1 VTRDPDCLFCKIVAG
16 EVPAEVTADN
26 ERAVAFRDVNPQ
38 APTHVL
44 VVPRDHHP
52 DVGTLA
58 TADPDALTEVM
69 RLAAHV
75 ADTERLSAHRLVF
88 NTGAEVGQ
96 SVFHC
101 HAHVLGGRSMSW
113 PPG

>member
-16 EVPAEVTADN
+16 EMPAEVTADN
-26 ERAVAFRDVNPQ
+26 DRAVAFRDVNPQ

-69 RLAAHV
+69 RLAAQV
-75 ADTERLSAHRLVF
+75 AEAERLSAHRLVF

-101 HAHVLGGRSMSW
+101 HAHVLGGRSMTW